1 MVARMKENS
10 PIWARLAA
18 TVTAVVFERP
28 KALMIAS
35 AANDLPTMMMPRTAS
50 TVHGWART
58 TNGLNNI
65 PTETK
70 NKTAKASRKGS
81 VSSAARWLSSDSAR
95 IMPAKKAPSAKET
108 PNSIAAPN
116 ATPRATA
123 STAKRNSSLDPVW
136 AT

>member
-1 MVARMKENS
+1 MVARMNENS
-10 PIWARLAA
+10 PIWAKLAA

-28 KALMIAS
+28 KALMIAR
-35 AANDLPTMMMPRTAS
+35 AASDLPTMMMPSTAS
-50 TVHGWART
+50 TVQGWAST

-65 PTETK
+65 PTDTK
-70 NKTAKASRKGS
+70 NSTANASRKGS

-95 IMPAKKAPSAKET
+95 IMPAKKVPSAKET

-116 ATPRATA
+116 ATPSATA
-123 STAKRNSSLDPVW
+123 STANRNNSREPVW